1 MYAGM
6 AAGAVSLKKP
16 HHIITLQ
23 FSEIVKGHAKYPHQK
38 GITVLADSNSLI
50 RSLLAP
56 YL

>member
-1 MYAGM
+1 M